1 MNAFLFSLFLLITLG
16 FSIFSASGTI
26 GNAWNTA
33 DNTQYTVNLS
43 ENLAFST
50 GFGQNTGTNH
60 SIMLG
65 EQLELLND
73 DRYQSMITASKHISD
88 TKAIMD
94 RVLPNTRLRLTDT
107 DSHIG
112 SGNTGIS
119 DFIET
124 ITDTFYQGGANT
136 PSLPAIP
143 MAITT
148 ADTGSSL
155 QTLQL
160 MDTSRNGLEPFFDDS
175 GTSWSEPIQH
185 IKNQYASKIFLVNS
199 IEEFSSNL
207 SEINPPKLDSTVII
221 LVVTFPFA
229 IYVLLIAEGIVRPPN
244 QPKIPQ
250 YASFYFVLV
259 CYVFGTFSTSFS
271 IGQSYWGTAYG
282 EMDNSTDN
290 STNSTDITNP
300 EYISANLTTE
310 EESTV
315 SPLQNATLTETD
327 NVADSDGPKHYT
339 VSLSETLDVGEGP
352 SNETQNLNESTTQQA
367 AIPSENSTGIQ
378 ISESIL
384 FFDYVTSDS
393 SIVSDVTINLNE
405 QIEFSDGADGLSSI
419 TTVKIS
425 EHVTFGSDLET
436 VLYTPLRETVEIQ
449 EDLSIGAQI
458 AINGVARITVSE
470 HVEFSEKI
478 TIKAPT
484 IRILEFINFSASL
497 QNQLALLPLEDIPYL
512 GLLSQNSTLILNG
525 TTNVVSDQDIAN
537 TTSALTISAWI
548 KPEFNTGSP
557 QYTIVSKEYSFDLHL
572 SSRTVLPETVFHCAP
587 SKTENTVVRAGS
599 KMFVRWRSNEYSF
612 DTIVYCGLPV
622 LNSGLI
628 QAEIVNVF
636 VAFSLVNSYNS
647 SVSSSMT

>member
-1 MNAFLFSLFLLITLG
+1 MG
-16 FSIFSASGTI
+16 
-26 GNAWNTA
+26 
-33 DNTQYTVNLS
+33 
-43 ENLAFST
+43 LAI
-50 GFGQNTGTNH
+50 H
-60 SIMLG
+60 
-65 EQLELLND
+65 
-73 DRYQSMITASKHISD
+73 
-88 TKAIMD
+88 
-94 RVLPNTRLRLTDT
+94 V
-107 DSHIG
+107 
-112 SGNTGIS
+112 GIS
-119 DFIET
+119 DFIEA

-143 MAITT
+143 MVITT
-148 ADTGSSL
+148 AGIVGSL

-160 MDTSRNGLEPFFDDS
+160 MDTSRNGLELFFVDG

-185 IKNQYASKIFLVNS
+185 IKKQYASKIFLANS

-229 IYVLLIAEGIVRPPN
+229 IYALLIAEGIVRPQN

-378 ISESIL
+378 ISESIS
-384 FFDYVTSDS
+384 FFAYVTSDQQAAIPS
-393 SIVSDVTINLNE
+393 ENSTGI
-405 QIEFSDGADGLSSI
+405 Q
-419 TTVKIS
+419 IS
-425 EHVTFGSDLET
+425 E
-436 VLYTPLRETVEIQ
+436 
-449 EDLSIGAQI
+449 SI
-458 AINGVARITVSE
+458 
-470 HVEFSEKI
+470 
-478 TIKAPT
+478 
-484 IRILEFINFSASL
+484 FIF
-497 QNQLALLPLEDIPYL
+497 
-512 GLLSQNSTLILNG
+512 
-525 TTNVVSDQDIAN
+525 
-537 TTSALTISAWI
+537 
-548 KPEFNTGSP
+548 
-557 QYTIVSKEYSFDLHL
+557 
-572 SSRTVLPETVFHCAP
+572 
-587 SKTENTVVRAGS
+587 
-599 KMFVRWRSNEYSF
+599 
-612 DTIVYCGLPV
+612 
-622 LNSGLI
+622 
-628 QAEIVNVF
+628 
-636 VAFSLVNSYNS
+636 
-647 SVSSSMT
+647 

>member
-1 MNAFLFSLFLLITLG
+1 MNAFLLSLFLLITLG
-16 FSIFSASGTI
+16 FSIFSASGTT

-33 DNTQYTVNLS
+33 DNTQFTVNLS
-43 ENLAFST
+43 ENLALSSGFAQKT
-50 GFGQNTGTNH
+50 GNNH
-60 SIMLG
+60 SIMLS
-65 EQLELLND
+65 EHLELLND

-88 TKAIMD
+88 TKAMMERI
-94 RVLPNTRLRLTDT
+94 LPNTRLRLTDT

-112 SGNTGIS
+112 SDNTGIS

-148 ADTGSSL
+148 ADTGGSL

-185 IKNQYASKIFLVNS
+185 VKSQYASKIFLANS

-229 IYVLLIAEGIVRPPN
+229 IYVILIAEGIVRPPN

-259 CYVFGTFSTSFS
+259 CYVFGTFSTPFS

-300 EYISANLTTE
+300 EYISANLTNE

-339 VSLSETLDVGEGP
+339 VSLSEALDVGDGT
-352 SNETQNLNESTTQQA
+352 SNVAQNLNESTTQQA
-367 AIPSENSTGIQ
+367 AIPSENSTDIQ
-378 ISESIL
+378 ISE
-384 FFDYVTSDS
+384 
-393 SIVSDVTINLNE
+393 
-405 QIEFSDGADGLSSI
+405 
-419 TTVKIS
+419 
-425 EHVTFGSDLET
+425 
-436 VLYTPLRETVEIQ
+436 
-449 EDLSIGAQI
+449 
-458 AINGVARITVSE
+458 
-470 HVEFSEKI
+470 
-478 TIKAPT
+478 
-484 IRILEFINFSASL
+484 
-497 QNQLALLPLEDIPYL
+497 
-512 GLLSQNSTLILNG
+512 
-525 TTNVVSDQDIAN
+525 
-537 TTSALTISAWI
+537 
-548 KPEFNTGSP
+548 
-557 QYTIVSKEYSFDLHL
+557 
-572 SSRTVLPETVFHCAP
+572 
-587 SKTENTVVRAGS
+587 
-599 KMFVRWRSNEYSF
+599 
-612 DTIVYCGLPV
+612 
-622 LNSGLI
+622 
-628 QAEIVNVF
+628 
-636 VAFSLVNSYNS
+636 
-647 SVSSSMT
+647 